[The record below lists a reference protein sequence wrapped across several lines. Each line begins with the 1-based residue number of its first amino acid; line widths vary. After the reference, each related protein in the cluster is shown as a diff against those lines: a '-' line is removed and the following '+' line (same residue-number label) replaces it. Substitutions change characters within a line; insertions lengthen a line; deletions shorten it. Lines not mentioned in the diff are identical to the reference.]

1 MRRLHFVEFRDRR
14 SVRMDSL
21 TSRSAPVV
29 LSGCQSAWSS
39 RNACGGFGGPD
50 LSRLRAPSCPQI
62 GRESNLGAHTITKLA
77 KTYDKLDGRTRG
89 ARAIKG
95 VINSWKAAKEA
106 SENLD
111 FLGAAKDILQGGKEL
126 ISRYLPIPAPTQ
138 RYPTLEPPPL
148 PTPSP

>member
-1 MRRLHFVEFRDRR
+1 MRRVWEQIAPIDWDADREH
-14 SVRMDSL
+14 
-21 TSRSAPVV
+21 SRKWILALLDAETP
-29 LSGCQSAWSS
+29 
-39 RNACGGFGGPD
+39 GP
-50 LSRLRAPSCPQI
+50 SI
-62 GRESNLGAHTITKLA
+62 TGAL
-77 KTYDKLDGRTRG
+77 
-89 ARAIKG
+89 KG

-126 ISRYLPIPAPTQ
+126 LSRYLPIQAPTQ